1 MDIYNE
7 VKIKKEN
14 QTGKQR
20 THHNSQ
26 EDLIIIE
33 KGKPID
39 YFVLIIEGTEYRPW
53 TKVFFYKPNFTS

>member
-7 VKIKKEN
+7 IKMKKETAGTN
-14 QTGKQR
+14 KR
-20 THHNSQ
+20 THHHSQ

-39 YFVLIIEGTEYRPW
+39 YFVLIIEGTNYTLFSFGITP
-53 TKVFFYKPNFTS
+53 

>member
-53 TKVFFYKPNFTS
+53 TKVF

>member
-7 VKIKKEN
+7 IKMKKETVGTN
-14 QTGKQR
+14 KR
-20 THHNSQ
+20 THHHSQ

-39 YFVLIIEGTEYRPW
+39 YFVLIIEGT
-53 TKVFFYKPNFTS
+53 F

>member
-7 VKIKKEN
+7 IKMKKEN
-14 QTGKQR
+14 TNKR
-20 THHNSQ
+20 TRQPSQ

-39 YFVLIIEGTEYRPW
+39 YFVLIIEGTNYTLSSFGIMP
-53 TKVFFYKPNFTS
+53 